1 MKELLLWMILA
12 QGADASTTIIGLQ
25 RGCVEGVPVWRNAPY
40 AGLAVK
46 GGSTVVLSF
55 TLPRLKQEGHPK
67 LAKWIA
73 GSLAGAGTLATIH
86 NLRQLPRC

>member
-12 QGADASTTIIGLQ
+12 QGTDTGTTIIGLQ
-25 RGCVEGVPVWRNAPY
+25 RGCVEGMPLWRNAPY
-40 AGLAVK
+40 TGLAVK
-46 GGSTVVLSF
+46 GSATVLLTF

-73 GSLAGAGTLATIH
+73 GSLAAAGTVATIH